1 MLEELSE
8 DSQIRTKVA
17 EWRKQFTGDSAMEQ
31 EVMSGS
37 GLKAIPVWDKHNMFV
52 TLSSTEALDII
63 EHFVSSKT
71 NMLKLT
77 NPGEAMRTINGM
89 VDGDDVKTEL
99 MAYLLRRMGVGT
111 QLPVGERTV
120 ASISE
125 HVSQIGLDESG
136 PGKKAV
142 MEEFKILAKIMSPD
156 IPEDRKKALLDGM
169 GKRQDMSGFSKTSLA
184 GA

>member
-1 MLEELSE
+1 
-8 DSQIRTKVA
+8 
-17 EWRKQFTGDSAMEQ
+17 MEQ

-37 GLKAIPVWDKHNMFV
+37 GLKSIPVWDNQNMFV
-52 TLSSTEALDII
+52 TLSSTEAIDII

-77 NPGEAMRTINGM
+77 SPGETMRTISGM

-99 MAYLLRRMGVGT
+99 MAYLLRRLGVGT

-125 HVSQIGLDESG
+125 HVSEIGLAESG

-156 IPEDRKKALLDGM
+156 IPEDRKKALLSGM
-169 GKRQDMSGFSKTSLA
+169 SGRQDMSGFSSTSVA
-184 GA
+184 GVG

>member
-1 MLEELSE
+1 
-8 DSQIRTKVA
+8 
-17 EWRKQFTGDSAMEQ
+17 
-31 EVMSGS
+31 
-37 GLKAIPVWDKHNMFV
+37 MFV
-52 TLSSTEALDII
+52 TLSSTEAIDII

-77 NPGEAMRTINGM
+77 SPSEAMRTINGM

-99 MAYLLRRMGVGT
+99 MAYLLRRLGVGT

-120 ASISE
+120 GSISE
-125 HVSQIGLDESG
+125 HVSAIGLAESG

-156 IPEDRKKALLDGM
+156 IPEDRKKALLKGM
-169 GKRQDMSGFSKTSLA
+169 SGRQDMSGFSKTSVS
-184 GA
+184 GVG